1 MGNINSNL
9 VRTLDGNRL
18 QYLVGSGGANDVL
31 SSARETVVIC
41 PSKGGLMRFV
51 QQVPFSTGTGQKITT
66 LITDQ
71 AVFRKVDD
79 QLVLDQVIPPN
90 STEKDFEKLI
100 KQVKK
105 NTGWHPFITSDP
117 VTICRRSNSVQFN
130 AITIVRSS
138 TQFSPLGNIE
148 LLK

>member
-1 MGNINSNL
+1 M
-9 VRTLDGNRL
+9 
-18 QYLVGSGGANDVL
+18 L

-41 PSKGGLMRFV
+41 PSKGGSMRFV
-51 QQVPFSTGTGQKITT
+51 QQVPFSTGTGQKVTT

-117 VTICRRSNSVQFN
+117 VTIVEDP
-130 AITIVRSS
+130 TLSS
-138 TQFSPLGNIE
+138 LMRLR
-148 LLK
+148 LLDPQRNFLH